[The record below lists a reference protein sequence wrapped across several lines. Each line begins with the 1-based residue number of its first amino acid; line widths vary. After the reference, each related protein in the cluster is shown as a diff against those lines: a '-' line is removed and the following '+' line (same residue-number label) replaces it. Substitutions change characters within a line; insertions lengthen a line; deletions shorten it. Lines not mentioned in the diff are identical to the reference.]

1 MPREKRVSLLCMYCS
16 QQLVSVADSAA
27 SNSYS
32 QMLSEVVT
40 YGDGVVSKGDMDIDV
55 ACHVGMNWKTVT
67 LSSRGGHYLG
77 TAITHST
84 L

>member
-1 MPREKRVSLLCMYCS
+1 MYWS
-16 QQLVSVADSAA
+16 QQQVNVDDSAA

-55 ACHVGMNWKTVT
+55 ARHVGMNWKTVA

>member
-1 MPREKRVSLLCMYCS
+1 MPREKRGQLAIHCS

-27 SNSYS
+27 SNRYS